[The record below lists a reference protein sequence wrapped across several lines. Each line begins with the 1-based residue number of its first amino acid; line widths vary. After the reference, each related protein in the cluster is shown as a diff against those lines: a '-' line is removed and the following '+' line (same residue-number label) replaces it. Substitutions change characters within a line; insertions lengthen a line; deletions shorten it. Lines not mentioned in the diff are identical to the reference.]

1 MLKEYNLQEETV
13 AGLRKILLVEDNPEL
28 RKMYETFL
36 VLNGFTV
43 AGAVDGE
50 DGLEKARAFAP
61 DLIFL
66 DIMMPKKD
74 GFEVLNILRR
84 DPSYNC
90 TTCKIVMLTNLGDSK
105 LTPAMRNDMDGYVIK
120 AEIVLSDLLEVIKS
134 LEAPDAA

>member
-1 MLKEYNLQEETV
+1 M

-36 VLNGFTV
+36 TLNGFTV
-43 AGAVDGE
+43 ATAVDGE
-50 DGLEKARAFAP
+50 DGLDKAREFTP

-74 GFEVLNILRR
+74 GFEVLKILRH
-84 DPSYNC
+84 DPAFNC
-90 TTCKIVMLTNLGDSK
+90 TKCKIVMLTNLGDSK
-105 LTPAMRNDMDGYVIK
+105 LTPEMRKDMDGYVIK

-134 LEAPDAA
+134 LEPTR

>member
-1 MLKEYNLQEETV
+1 V

-36 VLNGFTV
+36 TLNGFTV
-43 AGAVDGE
+43 ATAVDGE
-50 DGLEKARAFAP
+50 DGLDKAREFTP

-74 GFEVLNILRR
+74 GFEVLKILRH
-84 DPSYNC
+84 DPAFNC
-90 TTCKIVMLTNLGDSK
+90 TKCKIVMLTNLGDSK
-105 LTPAMRNDMDGYVIK
+105 LTPEMRKDMDGYVIK

-134 LEAPDAA
+134 LEPTR

>member
-1 MLKEYNLQEETV
+1 M

-36 VLNGFTV
+36 ELNGFTV
-43 AGAVDGE
+43 ASAVDGE
-50 DGLEKARAFAP
+50 DGLNRAREYKP

-74 GFEVLNILRR
+74 GFEVLKILRH
-84 DPSYNC
+84 DPAYNC
-90 TTCKIVMLTNLGDSK
+90 TKCKIVMLTNLGDSK
-105 LTPAMRNDMDGYVIK
+105 LTPDMRKDMDGYVIK

-134 LEAPDAA
+134 LEPAG